1 MKKPRTPKTRP
12 LFISRQSMAYS
23 KGYYRENLGT
33 KIGHV
38 SVIIHSNFG
47 TLPST
52 TQHNILHSLFRE
64 KRGLLPMLKGGAQES
79 VHLYPLVVH

>member
-12 LFISRQSMAYS
+12 LFISRQSMVYS
-23 KGYYRENLGT
+23 KGYYRENMGT

-52 TQHNILHSLFRE
+52 TQHNICE
-64 KRGLLPMLKGGAQES
+64 GP
-79 VHLYPLVVH
+79 PLNYDFLGMTA